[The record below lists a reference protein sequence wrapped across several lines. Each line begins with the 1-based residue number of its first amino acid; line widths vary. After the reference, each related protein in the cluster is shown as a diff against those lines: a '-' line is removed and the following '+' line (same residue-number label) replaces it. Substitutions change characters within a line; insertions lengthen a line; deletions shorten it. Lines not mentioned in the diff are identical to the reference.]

1 MQSLS
6 YKMFFALKL
15 RQRCADMRIKG
26 AVLKKA
32 GLQCSEKKSML
43 DVAFFHTTVW
53 TENDLELVP
62 NDSMVKGESL
72 TL

>member
-26 AVLKKA
+26 AVFKKA

-53 TENDLELVP
+53 TENGISP
-62 NDSMVKGESL
+62 K
-72 TL
+72 